1 MSQIERRSISGIS
14 LVNGPIGFK
23 PTKWAPQPETTQW
36 IQRFIIGQGCACHDG
51 CVDDLERI
59 LGYADAIDE
68 SAPITKVADELFV
81 MSCWTP
87 QFCTAL
93 IRAAEAA
100 GGFSAQPGDPVPG
113 HEISL
118 ALISPRLF
126 EAVQDDMGMRIW
138 PQLQQHWPL
147 IDYHGIND
155 VFIIKYEKGG
165 QEELRQHH
173 DVAQVSAS
181 VKLNDTYEGAL
192 LDFPRQNFTNVQLPV
207 GSLLAWPSLVTHPH
221 GSTPITSGVKYS
233 LTIWFELPI
242 SLS

>member
-1 MSQIERRSISGIS
+1 M
-14 LVNGPIGFK
+14 
-23 PTKWAPQPETTQW
+23 
-36 IQRFIIGQGCACHDG
+36 
-51 CVDDLERI
+51 DDLDRI
-59 LGYADAIDE
+59 LGYVDAIDE
-68 SAPITKVADELFV
+68 SAPIAKVADELFV

-87 QFCTAL
+87 QFCSAL

-192 LDFPRQNFTNVQLPV
+192 LGFPRQNFSNADLPV
-207 GSLLAWPSLVTHPH
+207 GTLLAWPSLVTHPH
-221 GSTPITSGVKYS
+221 GSTPITNGVKYS

>member
-1 MSQIERRSISGIS
+1 MRRWCLRRCNV
-14 LVNGPIGFK
+14 LVSF
-23 PTKWAPQPETTQW
+23 
-36 IQRFIIGQGCACHDG
+36 ACHYG

-59 LGYADAIDE
+59 LGYSDAIDA
-68 SAPITKVADELFV
+68 STPIAKVADELFA

-87 QFCTAL
+87 QFCSAL

-100 GGFSAQPGDPVPG
+100 GGFSVQPGDPVPG

-181 VKLNDTYEGAL
+181 IKLNDTYEGAL
-192 LDFPRQNFTNVQLPV
+192 LEFPRQNFTNAQLPV

-221 GSTPITSGVKYS
+221 GSTPITNGTKYS
-233 LTIWFELPI
+233 LTIWFELPL